1 MGATISIN
9 KAVAGFT
16 RSSGEIVYITF
27 EGTCSKR
34 DDPRTPRWNARA
46 IGSYDD
52 VMQIVFSSAAA
63 TEGGSLQ
70 TRSGCTSPEAYIQKW
85 RNEFKAPV
93 PMPDIQIKLKLGGTS
108 MYSTIEDVEV
118 DEALAVL
125 AKHGRNDLVDA
136 LRAGPV
142 TLSLHDDVDIII
154 ALYGVNAKLSL
165 WKILNG
171 GPPHGTGASWLAPAK
186 RNAPVMAPTVDA
198 YRVDEHN
205 VLVRVGAAPY
215 ELMGW
220 DYSAVGRYTRDV
232 VLPLELRCD
241 GAAKKMIAAFRDKLA
256 VAPKLPDSATLII
269 APAAGDHRYY
279 VENAETLASK
289 LCIAV
294 DTGAAPATFKV
305 TFGDVKAAGEER
317 LLTTLQA
324 AQVQWP
330 AALHDDDLAKNV
342 PPAIPHAYSEQAA
355 LF

>member
-1 MGATISIN
+1 MGATISIS
-9 KAVAGFT
+9 KKVAGFS
-16 RSSGEIVYITF
+16 RSNGEIVYITF
-27 EGTCSKR
+27 EETCSKR

-93 PMPDIQIKLKLGGTS
+93 PMPDMTIQLKLGGTS
-108 MYSTIEDVEV
+108 MYSTIEDNEI
-118 DEALAVL
+118 DEALAIF
-125 AKHGRNDLVDA
+125 AEHGRSDMAAA

-154 ALYGVNAKLSL
+154 ALYGVHAKLSL
-165 WKILNG
+165 WKIVSG
-171 GPPHGTGASWLAPAK
+171 GPPHGTGADWLAPAK

-205 VLVRVGAAPY
+205 VLVSIGGAPY
-215 ELMGW
+215 EIMGW

-241 GAAKKMIAAFRDKLA
+241 GAGKKMIAAFRDKLA
-256 VAPKLPDSATLII
+256 AAPKLPDSATLTIT
-269 APAAGDHRYY
+269 PAAGDHRYY
-279 VENAETLASK
+279 IENAEKLASK
-289 LCIAV
+289 LGVVIGTEALPE
-294 DTGAAPATFKV
+294 AFKV
-305 TFGDVKAAGEER
+305 TLGEVRAAGEEH
-317 LLTTLQA
+317 LLSTLQPD
-324 AQVQWP
+324 QVQWP
-330 AALHDDDLAKNV
+330 ATLHDTELALNV
-342 PPAIPHAYSEQAA
+342 RPVIPQAYSQQPT

>member
-9 KAVAGFT
+9 KKVAGFA
-16 RSSGEIVYITF
+16 RSNGEIVYITF
-27 EGTCSKR
+27 EETCSKR

-46 IGSYDD
+46 IGSYND

-93 PMPDIQIKLKLGGTS
+93 PMPDMTIQLKLGGTS
-108 MYSTIEDVEV
+108 LYSTIEDNEV
-118 DEALAVL
+118 DETLAVL
-125 AKHGRNDLVDA
+125 AKHGRDDLVDA

-154 ALYGVNAKLSL
+154 ALYGVHAKLSL
-165 WKILNG
+165 WKIVSG
-171 GPPHGTGASWLAPAK
+171 GPPHGTGADWLAPAK
-186 RNAPVMAPTVDA
+186 RNAPVMAPTVEA

-205 VLVRVGAAPY
+205 VLVSIGGAPY
-215 ELMGW
+215 EIMGW

-256 VAPKLPDSATLII
+256 AAPKLPDSATLTIT
-269 APAAGDHRYY
+269 PAAGDHRYY
-279 VENAETLASK
+279 IENAEKLASK
-289 LCIAV
+289 LAV
-294 DTGAAPATFKV
+294 VVGTEALPESFKV
-305 TFGDVKAAGEER
+305 TFGEVRAAGEEH
-317 LLTTLQA
+317 LLSTLQA
-324 AQVQWP
+324 DQVQWP
-330 AALHDDDLAKNV
+330 VTLHDDEVASNV
-342 PPAIPHAYSEQAA
+342 PPVIPQAYSEQAA

>member
-9 KAVAGFT
+9 KKVAGFA
-16 RSSGEIVYITF
+16 RSNGEIVYITF
-27 EGTCSKR
+27 EETCSKR

-52 VMQIVFSSAAA
+52 VMRIVFSSAAA

-93 PMPDIQIKLKLGGTS
+93 PMPDMAIQLKLGGAS
-108 MYSTIEDVEV
+108 IYSTIEDKEV

-154 ALYGVNAKLSL
+154 ALYGVYANLSL
-165 WKILNG
+165 WKIVNG
-171 GPPHGTGASWLAPAK
+171 GPPHGAGADWLAPAK
-186 RNAPVMAPTVDA
+186 RNAPVMAPTADA

-205 VLVRVGAAPY
+205 VLVSIGGAPY
-215 ELMGW
+215 EIMGW
-220 DYSAVGRYTRDV
+220 DYSAVGQYTRDV

-241 GAAKKMIAAFRDKLA
+241 GAAKKMIAAFREKLA
-256 VAPKLPDSATLII
+256 AAPKLPDSATLTIT
-269 APAAGDHRYY
+269 PAAGDHRYY
-279 VENAETLASK
+279 IENAERLASK
-289 LCIAV
+289 LGVVVGTAP
-294 DTGAAPATFKV
+294 APATFKV
-305 TFGDVKAAGEER
+305 TFGEVKAVGEER
-317 LLTTLQA
+317 LLSTLQA

-330 AALHDDDLAKNV
+330 AALHDDEVAVGMLTAN
-342 PPAIPHAYSEQAA
+342 PQAYTEQAA